1 MGIKLVDFTISE
13 NESALTQTNMAMT
26 SSEKIILQDHHHI
39 CYYSS
44 IKTLFCNE
52 WLYATGNFY
61 VDYILKWWQLQYTEW
76 HCIVKM
82 NSIPYFH
89 HFSVVT
95 NMLCII
101 FLLNKS
107 NHRNQLWR
115 KWGMTSGSLRAGSSK
130 NQACMCHGPTQVRVG
145 TRPPQRGG
153 DEWISYTTANI
164 CLKNQVVSLCAAL
177 KSTLILGYVTSYKGQ
192 TQVTL
197 SELRRMLWK
206 GTRAKW
212 QHPPQGWGQLNDAL
226 KASIGTLS
234 FSFTEKDL
242 LIILSKAFAGES
254 RLSPPLDMDFFG
266 ICLSNICRM
275 PDTGERV
282 SS

>member
-26 SSEKIILQDHHHI
+26 SSEKIVLQDHHHI
-39 CYYSS
+39 RYYSS

-61 VDYILKWWQLQYTEW
+61 ADYILKWWQLQYTEW

-82 NSIPYFH
+82 NSNPYFR

-95 NMLCII
+95 NILCVI
-101 FLLNKS
+101 FLLNRSK
-107 NHRNQLWR
+107 HRNRLWG

-130 NQACMCHGPTQVRVG
+130 NQACVCHGPTQMRDG

-177 KSTLILGYVTSYKGQ
+177 KSTLILGYVILGYQNSEGCCGREQEPNDSIVLKDGGQ
-192 TQVTL
+192 
-197 SELRRMLWK
+197 
-206 GTRAKW
+206 
-212 QHPPQGWGQLNDAL
+212 PNDAL

-234 FSFTEKDL
+234 FSFTEKAL

-254 RLSPPLDMDFFG
+254 RLSPPLDIDFFG
-266 ICLSNICRM
+266 ICLSSICRT